1 MKIKVLDSS
10 AIISDPFCFK
20 NFGSA
25 TVCIPITVIEE
36 LDKIKSRTGEASVMA
51 RRFIKELDSISSGSI
66 LGFPG
71 IEIGEGR
78 LVISFNYS
86 KNFDTL
92 CGGSLQFTENDNRI
106 LSSCLA
112 IQEGSPH
119 SEVSLVTED
128 RNLRLKARFLNLSS
142 HGAPVTDCNTVSD
155 VTCIPDVPEGIVREL
170 FESSEG
176 INSSILDINPSPNK
190 CFILKNGTTS
200 ALAKCVK
207 DNLVRVRKKDACNIV
222 SRNVEQTFAFDAL
235 LDPNVSLVALTGKAG
250 TGKTLLALAA
260 SLEQRSRYRQILL
273 ARPIAPLGKDI
284 GYLPGDVNEKIK
296 PYMQPLFDNLAVI
309 KHGFKDNSE
318 QQHLFSKLIEQE
330 KLVIEPLAYIRGR
343 SISKV
348 FLIVDEAQN
357 LSPSEIKTIVTRAGE
372 NTKVVFTGDTH
383 QVDSCGL
390 DRDSNGL
397 SYLIRKFSGQ
407 SLFSHITLTR
417 GERSEL
423 ATLAAELL

>member
-10 AIISDPFCFK
+10 AIISNPFCFK
-20 NFGSA
+20 IFGSA

-51 RRFIKELDSISSGSI
+51 RRFIKELDNLSLDGL

-71 IEIGEGR
+71 IEVGKGR
-78 LVISFNYS
+78 LVISFS
-86 KNFDTL
+86 TSGNFETSTGGTL
-92 CGGSLQFTENDNRI
+92 KLTENDNKI
-106 LSSCLA
+106 LSTCLA
-112 IQEGSPH
+112 LQEGSPN

-128 RNLRLKARFLNLSS
+128 RNLRLKARFLGIAS
-142 HGAPVTDCNTVSD
+142 HGVPIIDCDILNDISYLDEV
-155 VTCIPDVPEGIVREL
+155 PDGIIREL

-176 INSSILDINPSPNK
+176 ISSSILDIKPSPNK
-190 CFILKNGTTS
+190 CFILRNGTSS
-200 ALAKCVK
+200 ALAKCK
-207 DNLVRVRKKDACNIV
+207 DENLIRVRKRDACNIV
-222 SRNVEQTFAFDAL
+222 SKNVEQTFALDAL
-235 LDPNVSLVALTGKAG
+235 LDPSVALVALTGKAG

-260 SLEQRSRYRQILL
+260 SLEQRSKYRQILL
-273 ARPIAPLGKDI
+273 ARPIAPLGNDI

-296 PYMQPLFDNLAVI
+296 PYMQPLFDNLSVI

-330 KLVIEPLAYIRGR
+330 KLVIEPLTYIRGR

-357 LSPSEIKTIVTRAGE
+357 LTPSEIKAIVTRSGE

-407 SLFSHITLTR
+407 PLFSHITLTR